1 MLDYGL
7 YLLRLSVPP
16 AMLELGLQ
24 LDRPYVRI
32 VVPAHIRKLRDRLCV
47 LFVQPDHRRLL
58 VLQLALH
65 AMQVHGLYQAGHH
78 AIPVMLEL
86 GQQQQHHRAIC
97 ATPVHILYRDQH
109 HVQLV
114 MRDTGR

>member
-32 VVPAHIRKLRDRLCV
+32 VVPVHIRKCRDLLCV
-47 LFVQPDHRRLL
+47 LFVQPDHRRPL

-65 AMQVHGLYQAGHH
+65 AMQVHGLYQAGHR

-86 GQQQQHHRAIC
+86 GQQHQHHRATC
-97 ATPVHILYRDQH
+97 ATPVHTRFRDQH
-109 HVQLV
+109 HARLV
-114 MRDTGR
+114 MQDTGR